1 MKTAPVQQ
9 EERMK
14 QPKKPTRRQKIIAAS
29 SGLDWHNWSVLE
41 EDEEK
46 LVLINKK
53 SKRHRTVIK

>member
-1 MKTAPVQQ
+1 
-9 EERMK
+9 MK
-14 QPKKPTRRQKIIAAS
+14 QPKKPTRRQKAIAAS

-53 SKRHRTVIK
+53 SRKRRTVIK